1 MELLILRLARV
12 RQEIFHHHFCKDR
25 PAFVFEAL
33 VVADKGHVSGG

>member
-1 MELLILRLARV
+1 MELLIRRLARV
-12 RQEIFHHHFCKDR
+12 RQEILHHQFFKDG